1 MIKAKYQDNLE
12 FCQWLKAFFEK
23 NYSGEPY
30 DALNRRGG
38 KDLYYL
44 GGAGA
49 PPPKKAPKSPT
60 GASSA
65 MPIVKT
71 VAPKPK
77 ITAAPKEE
85 SKNPESKGSS
95 AETAEL

>member
-1 MIKAKYQDNLE
+1 
-12 FCQWLKAFFEK
+12 
-23 NYSGEPY
+23 
-30 DALNRRGG
+30 
-38 KDLYYL
+38 
-44 GGAGA
+44 
-49 PPPKKAPKSPT
+49 
-60 GASSA
+60 